1 MRKLLELAILAAV
14 VASLMGPGPL
24 LAGDYK
30 ITHLDKNRV
39 YPGKTLL
46 ADMSDRRRARVV
58 EVDFDGNV
66 LWEWEPPGR
75 GAVLD
80 ATYLKNGNIL
90 ITVVPVGIFEV
101 NRSGKTVWQHLDR
114 EASHDADRLANGNTL
129 YNLGWQDKGQD
140 VVREINPGGELV
152 WSWTGIADYNRE
164 PFADINSEGWM
175 HVNSVTR
182 LDNGNTLVSIR
193 NFNTVAEVGPD
204 GRVVRDWTFHGKD
217 KRTGVQTRGKIKG
230 ERNHEPEVL
239 PNGNMMIQG
248 PQEVRTNGAV
258 RQLSVAGI
266 IRPEDITSSNTIRHS
281 QIAEARISYGGRGD
295 ISRVQRTPAGQ
306 ALVETFSP
314 F

>member
-1 MRKLLELAILAAV
+1 MRKLRELAILAAV
-14 VASLMGPGPL
+14 VALLMGPGPL

-46 ADMSDRRRARVV
+46 ADMSDPRRARVV

-66 LWEWEPPGR
+66 LWKWEPPGR

-152 WSWTGIADYNRE
+152 WSWTGIADYN
-164 PFADINSEGWM
+164 
-175 HVNSVTR
+175 
-182 LDNGNTLVSIR
+182 
-193 NFNTVAEVGPD
+193 
-204 GRVVRDWTFHGKD
+204 
-217 KRTGVQTRGKIKG
+217 
-230 ERNHEPEVL
+230 
-239 PNGNMMIQG
+239 
-248 PQEVRTNGAV
+248 
-258 RQLSVAGI
+258 LSLI
-266 IRPEDITSSNTIRHS
+266 HI
-281 QIAEARISYGGRGD
+281 
-295 ISRVQRTPAGQ
+295 
-306 ALVETFSP
+306 
-314 F
+314 